1 MYWRQSRNV
10 VVCVHHLFE
19 IRAPTTAKVIQKSS
33 LEGGTMI
40 DSSVDRRSVRRLFAL
55 TVVLAGASPAMLG
68 ATPVGDQ
75 GTGSADTLQEVV
87 VTATKSATNL
97 RDVPIAISAF
107 TGAELQDQGI
117 NSVNALANFV
127 PSVNL
132 DTSTAFSGSRSVLSA
147 SIRGIGLDDFALNL
161 DPAVGVYLDGVYL
174 ARTIGANSQLL
185 DVERVEVLRGPQ
197 GTLFG
202 SNTIGGAISIVTRAP
217 KDHLAATGV
226 VTLGSFDRR
235 DVQAS
240 VDLPF
245 SDTLLSTFTFSSIK
259 RNGYEKRVP
268 FVSATPVVSDPPNAF
283 AQLGYGSGDNQGGQD
298 ETAARAKLVWHNG
311 DHVTL
316 TLTGDYTRTDETSS
330 PVTLLQASTTGT
342 FNTVYNDCL
351 AGITIANVS
360 GPLIC
365 GARAQFG
372 TGLFG
377 ANLNPS
383 TSRLTWGNQFV
394 TGNIDETYASGPNFV
409 HITNYGGALTA
420 DVVFTDTLSLRSIT
434 GYRDLYFANGVD
446 NDGSPLQFYESTY
459 VMQQHQISQE
469 LQLIGKALDRRLNY
483 LLGAYY
489 FDENGEDLQDLIF
502 AQGLQQINTDTTIS
516 TSTEAGFARGSF
528 QATDQLSF
536 TLGGRVT
543 SEQKKL
549 ASDFSELNGYI
560 YRNFGCYPGDSAA
573 PVPGLDCQQF
583 VSFLGKQVFQAST
596 FDFPVAGDPNR
607 FSPLGTDEQTF
618 NVFTWTG
625 GAEYHL
631 ADRSLLYTSYA
642 TGFKSGGW
650 TTRLIF
656 PSSTQPEFAPEKSGT
671 LEVGAK
677 SSFLQNRVS
686 TNFAVFST
694 DYKDIQ
700 LPFIAPGFST
710 PVTKN
715 AGTARIK
722 GVEAEASA
730 VVIHGLKVNG
740 SLAYL
745 DARYTE
751 LEPGVTGI
759 TLASDLPKT
768 PKWKG
773 SVSPQ
778 YTFPVAGGNLRAALD
793 YTYTSSLYNDTENTP
808 LLRRPSTG
816 MLDGSISYMADAGWT
831 VTAGGTNLR
840 DDRFLIAGA
849 AQPSVVGYFGTY
861 NEPREWYVQL
871 QVSL

>member
-1 MYWRQSRNV
+1 MS
-10 VVCVHHLFE
+10 
-19 IRAPTTAKVIQKSS
+19 
-33 LEGGTMI
+33 
-40 DSSVDRRSVRRLFAL
+40 DSSVYRGSAWSLFAL
-55 TVVLAGASPAMLG
+55 TVVLTGLSPAMLG
-68 ATPVGDQ
+68 ATPTADQ
-75 GTGSADTLQEVV
+75 DTVSADTLEEVV
-87 VTATKSATNL
+87 VTATKSATNI

-107 TGAELQDQGI
+107 TGTELRDQGI
-117 NSVNALANFV
+117 GSVNALANFV
-127 PSVNL
+127 PGVNL

-161 DPAVGVYLDGVYL
+161 DPAVGIYLDGVYL

-202 SNTIGGAISIVTRAP
+202 SNTIGGAISIVTREP
-217 KDHLAATGV
+217 KDHFAATGV

-245 SDTLLSTFTFSSIK
+245 TDTLLSTFTFSSIK
-259 RNGYEKRVP
+259 RNGYEKRIP
-268 FVSATPVVSDPPNAF
+268 YVSTTPYVSDDPHAF
-283 AQLGYGSGDNQGGQD
+283 AQLGYGSGDNQGGQN
-298 ETAARAKLVWHNG
+298 ETAARGKLVWRN
-311 DHVTL
+311 DHITL

-351 AGITIANVS
+351 AGVTIANVS

-377 ANLNPS
+377 ANLNPA
-383 TSRLTWGNQFV
+383 TSRLTWGNQYV
-394 TGNIDETYASGPNFV
+394 TGNIDETYANGPNFV
-409 HITNYGGALTA
+409 HITNYGGALTGEVA
-420 DVVFTDTLSLRSIT
+420 FTDTLMLRSIT
-434 GYRDLYFANGVD
+434 GYRDLYFVNGVD

-459 VMQQHQISQE
+459 LMRQHQISQE
-469 LQLIGKALDRRLNY
+469 LQLIGKALDNRLNY
-483 LLGAYY
+483 LFGAYY
-489 FDENGEDLQDLIF
+489 FDENGEDKQDLIF

-516 TSTEAGFARGSF
+516 TSTEAAFARGSF

-543 SEQKKL
+543 SEQKEL

-560 YRNFGCYPGDSAA
+560 YRNFGCYPGNSPA

-677 SSFLQNRVS
+677 SNFLQNRVS
-686 TNFAVFST
+686 TNVAVFST

-722 GVEAEASA
+722 GVEVEASA
-730 VVIHGLKVNG
+730 VVIHGLTMSS

-759 TLASDLPKT
+759 TLGSDLPKT
-768 PKWKG
+768 PKWKA
-773 SVSPQ
+773 SISPQ
-778 YTFPVAGGNLRAALD
+778 YTFPVFRGNFRTALQ

-816 MLDGSISYMADAGWT
+816 MLDGSISYVADAGWT
-831 VTAGGTNLR
+831 LTAGGTNLR

-871 QVSL
+871 RVSL